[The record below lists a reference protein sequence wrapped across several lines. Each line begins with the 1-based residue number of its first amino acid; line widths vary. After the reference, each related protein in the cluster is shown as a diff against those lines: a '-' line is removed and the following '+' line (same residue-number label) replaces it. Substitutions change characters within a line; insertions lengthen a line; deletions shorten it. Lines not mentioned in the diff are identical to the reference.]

1 MINCSPSKASERISL
16 AFDTLALPSVQNK
29 EMYPYAFDLLVLAL
43 PHLPAKW
50 SAHLQQ
56 ATPASQYMFLHK
68 HQSWLLRHIC
78 LVRVCHLFFGLECL
92 PCCNLICSA
101 SKVWL
106 YTAKKKRLLFG
117 VALGERGR
125 VSKAP
130 SIDRNV
136 CVAVS
141 SWKQSSM
148 KSRHPI
154 PTLGMLPLLEN
165 SLFLRKDDITGSVGL
180 EYVFRS
186 TKDLLVK
193 YLS

>member
-106 YTAKKKRLLFG
+106 YFFWCCFGWAGSSIESSKYRPKRVCSSEFLKTIKHEKSASNSNSG
-117 VALGERGR
+117 NVA
-125 VSKAP
+125 
-130 SIDRNV
+130 
-136 CVAVS
+136 AV
-141 SWKQSSM
+141 
-148 KSRHPI
+148 
-154 PTLGMLPLLEN
+154 
-165 SLFLRKDDITGSVGL
+165 RK
-180 EYVFRS
+180 
-186 TKDLLVK
+186 
-193 YLS
+193 